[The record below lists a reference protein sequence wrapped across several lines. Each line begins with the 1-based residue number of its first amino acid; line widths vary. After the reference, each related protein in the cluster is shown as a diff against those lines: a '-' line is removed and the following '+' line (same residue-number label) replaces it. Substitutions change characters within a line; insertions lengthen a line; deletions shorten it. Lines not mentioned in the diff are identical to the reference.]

1 MIHSKHLV
9 DLERGGNPVWPGD
22 IQIPLDAQW
31 LQQMNV
37 HLHNFLIRKMSLS
50 QKNLVHNWQTKLKER
65 RMLIHSDRTFT
76 HSFSEQTEA
85 HLKDNVS
92 AFCS

>member
-22 IQIPLDAQW
+22 IQILLDAQW

-76 HSFSEQTEA
+76 HSFCEQTEA
-85 HLKDNVS
+85 RLKDNVS